1 MIWISIGNNV
11 KCCTNIQT
19 NCIVYNVITFLF
31 NPVMA
36 TFPSTTLI
44 PLSSS
49 TSEDTQTSRTDLDE
63 INMEDELNTD
73 ISKWS
78 DKERKKWQHM
88 KEFHEKYQK
97 VFGDQASLFT
107 IIRKRIADMNPRIPP
122 SVCEEEMQDAS
133 LDTKEVIIEYIT
145 IAHGNKVK
153 KLKPLLIKSEPNR
166 TYVQHIPS
174 DDELPVVSEDKFI
187 QKREVT
193 IDSYS
198 QSISSY
204 DEASDDRTVTA
215 DSDSS
220 AAQSFEDTP
229 CKLEMNAMEIEATL
243 NQIAAGLQSA
253 AECYLTLASHL
264 PKLTPYE
271 LPQMIA
277 QIPPP
282 PIDVPMPIRKAF
294 PLKVKI
300 KLFIIYCVVNMNLLI
315 PHGLDY
321 SKSTMYPII
330 QCIQPSKEK
339 EDLAVH
345 SINRKEKDHQNKRL

>member
-1 MIWISIGNNV
+1 
-11 KCCTNIQT
+11 
-19 NCIVYNVITFLF
+19 
-31 NPVMA
+31 
-36 TFPSTTLI
+36 
-44 PLSSS
+44 
-49 TSEDTQTSRTDLDE
+49 
-63 INMEDELNTD
+63 MEDEMNTD

-78 DKERKKWQHM
+78 DKERKKLQHM
-88 KEFHEKYQK
+88 KEFHEEYQR
-97 VFGDQASLFT
+97 VFGDQASLCT
-107 IIRKRIADMNPRIPP
+107 IIRKRIAHMNPPIPH

-145 IAHGNKVK
+145 DAHGNKVK

-187 QKREVT
+187 QKRERT

-198 QSISSY
+198 KSISSD

-229 CKLEMNAMEIEATL
+229 CKLETDAVEIEATL

-253 AECYLTLASHL
+253 VEGYLTLASHL

-282 PIDVPMPIRKAF
+282 PIDVPMPIRKALSTEGENKTIHYLLHGEYELTNTSWSRLQQKYNVSHNTIYSPQRKRKTQWF
-294 PLKVKI
+294 TVSTEKKKI
-300 KLFIIYCVVNMNLLI
+300 IKTR
-315 PHGLDY
+315 DY
-321 SKSTMYPII
+321 SYNIFMSN
-330 QCIQPSKEK
+330 S
-339 EDLAVH
+339 
-345 SINRKEKDHQNKRL
+345 